1 MDFLITN
8 EELSALCGLPHIQQ
22 MAYLRAIRPYMDLK
36 TGLVGI
42 KRGISYQSI
51 AEQLYVEA
59 HQGIKSV
66 SYSRTQIRRALPG
79 LERAGLISLQSQG
92 FKLIL
97 ECLLAARNYSVQN
110 KVVTNSSQQVDTSKE
125 SHRIENTNFFEAQT
139 VKADIAKTPK
149 ADTPLKEDNYY
160 IYLLSQFERFWS
172 CYPEKKSRQAAW
184 EIFQQLKPDQALF
197 NKILQALQMQ
207 IKNREAMQFMGDW
220 VPPWKYPAN
229 WLSKQGWE
237 DEITNNITQENHH
250 ATPRKTTRNESTKDM
265 FWSPDDNQDPL
276 NTNVIPFQRRQ

>member
-1 MDFLITN
+1 MDFLITDD
-8 EELSALCGLPHIQQ
+8 ELSALCGLPHIQQ
-22 MAYLRAIRPYMDLK
+22 MAYLRGIRPYMDLK

-92 FKLIL
+92 LKLIL

-125 SHRIENTNFFEAQT
+125 SHPIDKT
-139 VKADIAKTPK
+139 VKADSTKTPK
-149 ADTPLKEDNYY
+149 ADTPLKEDNNY
-160 IYLLSQFERFWS
+160 IYLLSQFEKFWS

-184 EIFQQLKPDQALF
+184 EIFQGLNPTPALF
-197 NKILQALQMQ
+197 NKIIQALHVQ
-207 IKNREAMQFMGDW
+207 IKNREAMQVMGTW

-237 DEITNNITQENHH
+237 DEETAITKQENHH
-250 ATPRKTTRNESTKDM
+250 ATRRKTTGNEPTKDM
-265 FWSPDDNQDPL
+265 FWSPDDNDDQS
-276 NTNVIPFQRRQ
+276 NTNVIPFQRHQ